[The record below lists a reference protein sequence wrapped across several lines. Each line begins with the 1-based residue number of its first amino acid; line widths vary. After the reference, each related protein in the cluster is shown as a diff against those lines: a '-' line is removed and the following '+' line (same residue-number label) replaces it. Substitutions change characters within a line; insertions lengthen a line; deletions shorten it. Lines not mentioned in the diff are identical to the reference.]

1 MDKSLFDFIFLKNI
15 ESINIENEDYF
26 VNQRSFEKVPSID
39 RNTARLLFFIS
50 YLIKPEYILEIGFGS
65 GFSSYSLYSGS
76 KESIKKIFSFE
87 HEKKRYLKGLDFI
100 ETKKLP
106 VELINKDFSK
116 EALNEIFEK
125 KLKSDKNA
133 NFFDVIFIDGT
144 KREYPFYFEIAFDY
158 LRKGGI
164 ILFDN
169 VLFNGNILKLIELD
183 KGKNVEGAKILI
195 NFVYNTIKDNR
206 LLSYLLPVGDG
217 ILISIKK

>member
-1 MDKSLFDFIFLKNI
+1 MDKCLFDFIFLKNI

-50 YLIKPEYILEIGFGS
+50 YLTKPEYILEIGFGS
-65 GFSSYSLYSGS
+65 GFSCYSLCLGA
-76 KESIKKIFSFE
+76 KESIKKLFSFE
-87 HEKKRYLKGLDFI
+87 HEKKRYLQGLKFV
-100 ETKKLP
+100 EANKLP

-116 EALNEIFEK
+116 EALIEIFEE
-125 KLKSDKNA
+125 KLKA
-133 NFFDVIFIDGT
+133 NKIVNGFDIIFIDGT

-195 NFVYNTIKDNR
+195 NFVNNIIKDNR
-206 LLSYLLPVGDG
+206 LLSYILQVGDG